1 MMIDLLGL
9 HRQYGTDIE
18 FLNALFISG
27 KIDAEYWEAASNELY
42 ARRMAVI
49 EDMIAQGI
57 NIYDLGTV
65 EIRDSRKALELFM
78 RNQRVKTIKRAKQ

>member
-1 MMIDLLGL
+1 MIDLLGL
-9 HRQYGTDIE
+9 HRQYGSDIE
-18 FLNALFISG
+18 FLNALFLSG

-42 ARRMAVI
+42 ARRMKVL
-49 EDMIAQGI
+49 EDMIAQGM
-57 NIYDLGTV
+57 NIFDLGGV

>member
-1 MMIDLLGL
+1 MIDLLGL

-42 ARRMAVI
+42 ARRMKVL
-49 EDMIAQGI
+49 EDMIAQGM
-57 NIYDLGTV
+57 NIYDLGGV

>member
-27 KIDAEYWEAASNELY
+27 KIDAQYWEAASNELY
-42 ARRMAVI
+42 ARRMKVL
-49 EDMIAQGI
+49 EDMIAQGM
-57 NIYDLGTV
+57 NIYDLGGV

-78 RNQRVKTIKRAKQ
+78 RNQRVKTIKRAKR

>member
-42 ARRMAVI
+42 ARRMKVL

-57 NIYDLGTV
+57 NIYDLGGV

>member
-1 MMIDLLGL
+1 MIDLLGL

-42 ARRMAVI
+42 ARRMKVL

-57 NIYDLGTV
+57 NIYDLGGV

>member
-1 MMIDLLGL
+1 MIDLLGL

-42 ARRMAVI
+42 ARRMKVL
-49 EDMIAQGI
+49 EDMIAQGM
-57 NIYDLGTV
+57 NIHELGGV

-78 RNQRVKTIKRAKQ
+78 RNQRVKTIKRAKR

>member
-42 ARRMAVI
+42 ARRMKVL
-49 EDMIAQGI
+49 EDMIAQGM
-57 NIYDLGTV
+57 NIYDLGGV

>member
-1 MMIDLLGL
+1 MIDLLGL

-27 KIDAEYWEAASNELY
+27 KIDSEYWEVASNELY
-42 ARRMAVI
+42 ARRMKVL
-49 EDMIAQGI
+49 EDMIAQGM
-57 NIYDLGTV
+57 NIYDLGGV

-78 RNQRVKTIKRAKQ
+78 RNQRVKTIKRAKR

>member
-1 MMIDLLGL
+1 MIDLLGL

-42 ARRMAVI
+42 ARRMKVL
-49 EDMIAQGI
+49 EDMIAQGM
-57 NIYDLGTV
+57 NIYDLGGV

-78 RNQRVKTIKRAKQ
+78 RNQRVKTIKRAKH

>member
-9 HRQYGTDIE
+9 HRQYGSDIE

-42 ARRMAVI
+42 ARRMKVL
-49 EDMIAQGI
+49 EDMIAQGM
-57 NIYDLGTV
+57 NIYDLGGV

-78 RNQRVKTIKRAKQ
+78 RNQRVKTIKRAKK

>member
-42 ARRMAVI
+42 ARRMKVL
-49 EDMIAQGI
+49 EDMIAQGM
-57 NIYDLGTV
+57 NIYDLGGV

-78 RNQRVKTIKRAKQ
+78 RNQRVKTIKRAKK